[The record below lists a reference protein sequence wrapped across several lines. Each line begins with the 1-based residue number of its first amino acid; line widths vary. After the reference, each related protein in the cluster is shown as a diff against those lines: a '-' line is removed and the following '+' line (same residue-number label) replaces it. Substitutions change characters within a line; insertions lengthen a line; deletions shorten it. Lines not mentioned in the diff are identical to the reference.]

1 MKKNSGRFVFIIFA
15 IAGIAMFIGGIFFL
29 IEGISFRE
37 KAVEITAEIVDIE
50 TRYELKNGEKKRY
63 HDVYVDYTYNGV
75 EYNDVSLNEY
85 NSGMSVGER
94 ITLLCDPDNPGD
106 IRSNTATYLT
116 PGLMMGMG
124 LIFALIGIIPF
135 INSIK
140 KDKLQ
145 KRLLTEGRV
154 LQATIESISLNTS
167 VRVNGSSPYVIYCA
181 YTDENSGVIYRFKSN
196 NLWSDPSYMFA
207 EGGNV
212 QVYVDRNDFSKYYV
226 NVEHTM
232 SQRIVDYT

>member
-1 MKKNSGRFVFIIFA
+1 
-15 IAGIAMFIGGIFFL
+15 MFIGGIFFL

-124 LIFALIGIIPF
+124 LI
-135 INSIK
+135 
-140 KDKLQ
+140 
-145 KRLLTEGRV
+145 LL
-154 LQATIESISLNTS
+154 L
-167 VRVNGSSPYVIYCA
+167 
-181 YTDENSGVIYRFKSN
+181 
-196 NLWSDPSYMFA
+196 
-207 EGGNV
+207 
-212 QVYVDRNDFSKYYV
+212 
-226 NVEHTM
+226 
-232 SQRIVDYT
+232 